1 MAWQEHGRLPGSQPT
16 IQLRFEILHRQTV
29 SQISADRTPVADRLC
44 RVGLIKVRLIM
55 AKLHF
60 NFDVE
65 AVDKKLDWV
74 KNSQFRLLWDKPA
87 LDVYLKERN
96 VV

>member
-1 MAWQEHGRLPGSQPT
+1 M
-16 IQLRFEILHRQTV
+16 V
-29 SQISADRTPVADRLC
+29 
-44 RVGLIKVRLIM
+44 KVRLIM

-74 KNSQFRLLWDKPA
+74 QKAKFRLLWDKPA

-96 VV
+96 AV